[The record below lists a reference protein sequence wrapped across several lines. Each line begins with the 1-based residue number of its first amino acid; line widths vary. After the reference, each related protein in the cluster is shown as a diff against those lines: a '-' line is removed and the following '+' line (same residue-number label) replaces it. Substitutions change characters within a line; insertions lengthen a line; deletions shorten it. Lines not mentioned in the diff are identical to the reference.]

1 MLSVVCPD
9 TVRVVA
15 VVVASVE
22 VPVTARVPP
31 IVELPVTVEVPRVA
45 VFAARLV
52 ITALVVV
59 EFPTTRS
66 VMLARVATRDEMKE
80 LVEVALS
87 DVRFVK

>member
-59 EFPTTRS
+59 NDKS
-66 VMLARVATRDEMKE
+66 GNAVANDN
-80 LVEVALS
+80 VPV
-87 DVRFVK
+87 